1 MSVVSKLVEVKEKVV
16 VDYGG
21 EIGEA
26 WAVWREFIKRFPF
39 REEPEAIDS
48 LTPEDVY
55 NPGVGGYFLDYVEH
69 KLKALGHI
77 YVPSDKPW
85 RAARDN
91 LEIFKKL
98 LRIVVSE
105 DVSLAEK
112 IDAEWGMLPGWG
124 GDRHYAKKIVFCY
137 YPEEVIPIFK
147 TEHLEHF
154 LRILGLLEEAYRKAQ
169 AMFQRSYEEL
179 TVGQKYELLNGLLSG
194 FKEELADFK
203 DMDNALFA

>member
-1 MSVVSKLVEVKEKVV
+1 VVISSEFKSKLT
-16 VDYGG
+16 
-21 EIGEA
+21 I
-26 WAVWREFIKRFPF
+26 FF
-39 REEPEAIDS
+39 AILLNAKGD
-48 LTPEDVY
+48 
-55 NPGVGGYFLDYVEH
+55 
-69 KLKALGHI
+69 AM
-77 YVPSDKPW
+77 
-85 RAARDN
+85 
-91 LEIFKKL
+91 EIFKKL

-169 AMFQRSYEEL
+169 AMFQRSYEDL
-179 TVGQKYELLNGLLSG
+179 TVGQKYELLNACV
-194 FKEELADFK
+194 ELH
-203 DMDNALFA
+203 LGQ